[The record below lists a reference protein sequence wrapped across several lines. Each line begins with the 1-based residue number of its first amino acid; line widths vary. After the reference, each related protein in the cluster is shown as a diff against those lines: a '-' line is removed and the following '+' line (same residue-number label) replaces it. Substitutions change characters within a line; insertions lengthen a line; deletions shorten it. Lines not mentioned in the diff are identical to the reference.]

1 MHNSLLPN
9 HLQAH
14 FRSIEQSQFDL
25 IEASLRENFFTRNA
39 PRYLSTE
46 AGKNDLDDHLRNRLN
61 GNRQTIIPWLDSL
74 RPLNNSHIL
83 EIGCGTGSSTVALA
97 EQGATVVGVDVD
109 KDALEV
115 NRERCRVYG
124 LEVSL
129 VQANATQVD
138 ELFAGHNFDYI
149 IFYA

>member
-1 MHNSLLPN
+1 MHNSSLPN

-14 FRSIEQSQFDL
+14 FRSIDQSQFDL

-74 RPLNNSHIL
+74 RNDGLSISIQPVTEMKIDKPSFR
-83 EIGCGTGSSTVALA
+83 GSTVCGRSTIL
-97 EQGATVVGVDVD
+97 T
-109 KDALEV
+109 
-115 NRERCRVYG
+115 
-124 LEVSL
+124 SL
-129 VQANATQVD
+129 
-138 ELFAGHNFDYI
+138 
-149 IFYA
+149 